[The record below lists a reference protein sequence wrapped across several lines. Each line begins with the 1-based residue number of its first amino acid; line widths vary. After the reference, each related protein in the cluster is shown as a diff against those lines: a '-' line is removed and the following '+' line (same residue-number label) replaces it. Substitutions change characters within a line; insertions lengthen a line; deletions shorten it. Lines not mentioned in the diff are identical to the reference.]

1 MPNSFKRRHSR
12 WYEVLLFNQFFLFLL
27 GYVVVVLVPNWIRWG
42 EALMRWPMN
51 ETQLN
56 TLIANSLA
64 YTASF
69 FILHKFKR
77 FPGTSTLSFI
87 IPTLLMSWLI
97 VFAVLLFLRE
107 ESYARQVLIYSFL
120 LANLW
125 AFAGFFLGRRFQQ
138 PKLAVVPFG
147 RGVELAGNPHAIIT
161 MLDKP
166 DLRGRRYDG
175 IVADLHS
182 KALPNEWARFLAKCT
197 LARIPVFHTQQIIE
211 SVTGRVRVDHLSE
224 NIFGALLPSG
234 FYLAFK
240 RLIDVFTVLLFAPL
254 WVPVMLITGLV
265 IKLDSEGPMF
275 FIQERV
281 GQGNKSFKVY
291 KLRSMT
297 RDSEKD
303 GAQFAQANDMRIT
316 KVGRFIRKTRL
327 DEIPQFINVLKGE
340 MSLIGPRPEQRAF
353 VERFDEEIPFYS
365 YRHVVKP
372 GITGW
377 AQVVHGYAADADDT
391 SVKIEHD
398 FYYIKHFSLWLDIL
412 IVVKTIKTILT
423 GFGAR

>member
-12 WYEVLLFNQFFLFLL
+12 WYEVLLFNQLFLFLL

-125 AFAGFFLGRRFQQ
+125 AFAGFLLGRRFRQ

-147 RGVELAGNPHAIIT
+147 RGMELADSRRAIIT
-161 MLDKP
+161 ILERPALD
-166 DLRGRRYDG
+166 GRRYDG
-175 IVADLHS
+175 VVADLYA
-182 KALPNEWARFLAKCT
+182 KDLPDDWERFLASCA
-197 LARIPVFHTQQIIE
+197 LAHIPVFNIQQLTE
-211 SVTGRVRVDHLSE
+211 SLTGRVRIEHISE
-224 NIFGALLPSG
+224 NIFGHLQPSI
-234 FYLAFK
+234 FYLGFK
-240 RLIDVFTVLLFAPL
+240 RVVDFLMVILFLPLLIPLF
-254 WVPVMLITGLV
+254 LV
-265 IKLDSEGPMF
+265 TAIAIKLDSKGGIFYTQQRMGYRGRAFKMYKFRSMHGNMEGLAFTEGTEDPR
-275 FIQERV
+275 ITRV
-281 GQGNKSFKVY
+281 GSV
-291 KLRSMT
+291 
-297 RDSEKD
+297 
-303 GAQFAQANDMRIT
+303 
-316 KVGRFIRKTRL
+316 IRKYRI
-327 DEIPQFINVLKGE
+327 DELPQVLNVLKGD
-340 MSLIGPRPEQRAF
+340 MSFIGPRPESLELSSWYEKD
-353 VERFDEEIPFYS
+353 VPFFS
-365 YRHVVKP
+365 YRHVVRP
-372 GITGW
+372 GLSGW
-377 AQVVHGYAADADDT
+377 AQVEQGYAAEVDGMIR
-391 SVKIEHD
+391 KLQYD

-412 IVVKTIKTILT
+412 IVLKTIRTVLT